1 MRSMFWATALT
12 TTCLTAGPVFA
23 DVTPEEVWASYQ
35 DMMTNMGMTPTAEVS
50 RDGDTLVVRNMVY
63 SMNLD
68 MGEAS
73 VSDTTT
79 VPEIRFQER
88 RRGTVAMWFPE
99 PLTSVM
105 SAPTEPGTEEGDTVE
120 TRSTVTYIGEAIV
133 SGSPDDMLYT
143 IEDAAMTMSSEP
155 VVVDGMT
162 VQPGVTGKF
171 AGISGTSTV
180 VRKGDSL
187 FSNMDMTAATLT
199 YEVDE
204 IEDGEG
210 STVEAGF
217 IGNTLAI
224 KGSILLPQSDSEN
237 MLANLLGRSTMDVTM
252 TMADSSSFMTISGED
267 ASSNMDIRAATG
279 ASKLD
284 VAFQE
289 GTIGYDVTAGDLN
302 VTVAGAQIPG
312 GQVAVS
318 MAEYSAAFLFP
329 LAASEEDQPFSAK
342 IGLKDLILPEIAW
355 MIADPTGQLPHD
367 PANLRLAFEGTLNSD
382 VDLFDFETL
391 MALEEESA
399 EEMPF
404 EVKTLALPEIYLAL
418 AGATVAGNGAGHF
431 LDQESQVPGGMPPFA
446 GKLNLTLN
454 GVTDLITK
462 LSSTGIL
469 PPETAM
475 SAQMMLGLFAR
486 PGDAEGELVSEIEMT
501 EDGAIIANGQPLP
514 F

>member
-1 MRSMFWATALT
+1 MFWASALA
-12 TTCLTAGPVFA
+12 TTCLTASPVFA

-35 DMMTNMGMTPTAEVS
+35 DMMTSMGMTPTAEVS

-63 SMNLD
+63 SMNID

-99 PLTSVM
+99 PMTSVM
-105 SAPTEPGTEEGDTVE
+105 TAPTEPGTEEGDTVE

-143 IEDAAMTMSSEP
+143 LEDAAMTMSSEP

-187 FSNMDMTAATLT
+187 SSDMDLTAATLT
-199 YEVDE
+199 YDVDQ
-204 IEDGEG
+204 IDDGEG
-210 STVEAGF
+210 STIDMGL

-224 KGSILLPQSDSEN
+224 KGSILLPQANSDN
-237 MLANLLGRSTMDVTM
+237 MIATLLGQSTLDVTM
-252 TMADSSSFMTISGED
+252 TMADSSSFVKITGEEP
-267 ASSNMDIRAATG
+267 SSNMDIRAATG
-279 ASKLD
+279 ASNLD
-284 VAFQE
+284 VTLK
-289 GTIGYDVTAGDLN
+289 GGSIGYDVAVGDLD

-318 MAEYSAAFLFP
+318 LAEYSVALLFP

-342 IGLKDLILPEIAW
+342 IGFKDLILPEIAW

-391 MALEEESA
+391 MALEEEGA

-418 AGATVAGNGAGHF
+418 AGASVAGNGAGHF
-431 LDQESQVPGGMPPFA
+431 LDQEPQMPGGMPPFA

-469 PPETAM
+469 PPDTAM

-486 PGDAEGELVSEIEMT
+486 PGATPGELVSEIEMT